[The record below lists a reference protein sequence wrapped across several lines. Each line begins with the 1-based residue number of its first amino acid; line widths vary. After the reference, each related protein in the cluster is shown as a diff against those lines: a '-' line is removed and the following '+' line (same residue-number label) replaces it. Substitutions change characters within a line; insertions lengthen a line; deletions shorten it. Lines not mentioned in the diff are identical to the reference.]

1 MASRPKE
8 GGVEY
13 IQIDGLVS
21 NFHMIIYVRIK
32 PTGCK
37 ISMAYSL
44 ASLNKQNLKYWCWF
58 VDDNVEFK
66 RNICLIVN
74 L

>member
-1 MASRPKE
+1 MANRPKE

-21 NFHMIIYVRIK
+21 NFYVIINVRIK

-58 VDDNVEFK
+58 VDDNVK
-66 RNICLIVN
+66 IKATYALIVN